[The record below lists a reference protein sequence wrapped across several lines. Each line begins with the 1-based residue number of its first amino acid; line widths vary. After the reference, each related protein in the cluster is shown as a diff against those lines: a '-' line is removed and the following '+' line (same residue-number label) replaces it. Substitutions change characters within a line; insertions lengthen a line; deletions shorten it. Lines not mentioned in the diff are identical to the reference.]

1 MHMDSKGTKTVNKG
15 VPHGAFCPFCSA
27 INITR
32 LVLLMEL
39 LPHCFVRGPG
49 RGRHRMHDWHRTLNW
64 YYVVNKGHPV

>member
-1 MHMDSKGTKTVNKG
+1 MHMDGKGTKTVNKR

-39 LPHCFVRGPG
+39 CLTASSGP
-49 RGRHRMHDWHRTLNW
+49 RARKAS
-64 YYVVNKGHPV
+64 YA

>member
-1 MHMDSKGTKTVNKG
+1 MHMDGKGTKTVNKR

-39 LPHCFVRGPG
+39 CLTASSGALGEEGIVCMTGIG
-49 RGRHRMHDWHRTLNW
+49 LLIGITW
-64 YYVVNKGHPV
+64 